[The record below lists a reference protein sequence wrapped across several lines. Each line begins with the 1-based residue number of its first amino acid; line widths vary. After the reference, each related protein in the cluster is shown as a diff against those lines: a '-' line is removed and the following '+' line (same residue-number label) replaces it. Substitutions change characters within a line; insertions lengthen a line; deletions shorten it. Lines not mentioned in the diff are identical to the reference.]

1 MEVVT
6 KIKQGYKKTKIG
18 WVPDDWDIIK
28 LESVGKWFGGGT
40 PSKAETKYW
49 LSGDIPWVTS
59 QNIKGYNLEK
69 TTYLITRDAIKE
81 SSTKI
86 APENAL
92 LMVTRSGI
100 LRHTFPVVKANFPVA
115 INQDIKALVVNENN
129 NPKFIQ
135 AFLIVRNSH
144 ILNICAKVGTT
155 VESIEYEWLKS
166 YKVLSPPLPEQQK
179 IAQILST
186 WDKAIEQIQNLIEQ
200 LKNRKKGLIRQLLTG
215 KTRLKGFDDEWK
227 EYSYSDLLKEVRR
240 PVKWDDEELYHL
252 ISVRRRSG
260 GLFEREK
267 LFGRDI
273 LTKNLK
279 TTKAGDFLISKM
291 QIVHGA
297 SGLTTTKFDDMKISD
312 SYISLRAKDE
322 KILNIEFFSWLSK
335 MPYFYHQTY
344 IASYGVHIEK
354 MTFDFK
360 TFLKLKTRIPSIE
373 EQTAITKILNTS
385 GIEIKTQETY
395 LQQLQDQKK
404 GLMQQLLTGQK
415 RVNVSD

>member
-6 KIKQGYKKTKIG
+6 DTKNGYKKTKVGWIPEDWLYEKLGNCIEIPNGQVNPTDNEYKNLPHIG
-18 WVPDDWDIIK
+18 PGNIEKQTGRLLEFNLAHEDNII
-28 LESVGKWFGGGT
+28 SGKYLFD
-40 PSKAETKYW
+40 E
-49 LSGDIPWVTS
+49 
-59 QNIKGYNLEK
+59 
-69 TTYLITRDAIKE
+69 TYLLY
-81 SSTKI
+81 SKI
-86 APENAL
+86 RPELAKVAFPKFKGLASADIYPIRGKN
-92 LMVTRSGI
+92 GI
-100 LRHTFPVVKANFPVA
+100 LNTDYLLFLLLTNHFYYYSVSVSNRTGMPK
-115 INQDIKALVVNENN
+115 INRPDLY
-129 NPKFIQ
+129 
-135 AFLIVRNSH
+135 AFKCTLPS
-144 ILNICAKVGTT
+144 
-155 VESIEYEWLKS
+155 
-166 YKVLSPPLPEQQK
+166 LSEQQK

-186 WDKAIEQIQNLIEQ
+186 WDKAIVQSQNLIEQ
-200 LKNRKKGLIRQLLTG
+200 LKNRKKGLMQQLLTG
-215 KTRLKGFDDEWK
+215 KTRLKGFNGEWK

-297 SGLTTTKFDDMKISD
+297 SGLTTTEFDEMKISG
-312 SYISLRAKDE
+312 SYISMRARDE

-335 MPYFYHQTY
+335 MSYFYYQTY
-344 IASYGVHIEK
+344 VASYGVHIEK

-360 TFLKLKTRIPSIE
+360 TFLKLKTCIPSID

-385 GIEIKTQETY
+385 DVEIKTQETY

-415 RVNVSD
+415 RVKI